1 MADVDEP
8 GHAARPPGW
17 PRRWVAA
24 AGLAAIVIAALVAVP
39 ALLRPPPDR
48 APRALTTIEQI
59 TVDPLAIPLSATE
72 ILALLDRPADL
83 GPLSDPRRRSAC
95 LAALGYP
102 GGSAIRGAREL
113 TIAGRPAVL
122 LLLDGEE
129 PGRYAAI
136 AVAPSCNAADSGQLT
151 QTALRRP

>member
-1 MADVDEP
+1 MADVHEP

-24 AGLAAIVIAALVAVP
+24 AGLAAIVVAALVAVP

-59 TVDPLAIPLSATE
+59 TVDPLAI
-72 ILALLDRPADL
+72 
-83 GPLSDPRRRSAC
+83 PLSDPRRRSAC